1 MKPNM
6 THITR
11 TDVLKL
17 AKLSNI
23 KLRDDEV
30 DKFVIELDAI
40 VQYVEQI
47 DSVEIDGLKPTDQV
61 TGLQNVTRPDEV
73 IKYDSTQEELLKNLP
88 KKDGKYIKVKRVL

>member
-1 MKPNM
+1 M

>member
-1 MKPNM
+1 M
-6 THITR
+6 THIAR

-23 KLRDDEV
+23 KLRDDEI
-30 DKFVIELDAI
+30 DKFVVELDAI

-47 DSVEIDGLKPTDQV
+47 DLVEIDGLKPTDQV

-73 IKYDSTQEELLKNLP
+73 IKYDSTQEDLLKNLP

>member
-1 MKPNM
+1 M

-11 TDVLKL
+11 NDVLKL

-23 KLRDDEV
+23 KLRDDEI
-30 DKFVIELDAI
+30 DKFVVELDAI

-47 DSVEIDGLKPTDQV
+47 DSVEIDGLNPTDQV

-73 IKYDSTQEELLKNLP
+73 IKYDSSQEDLLKNLP
-88 KKDGKYIKVKRVL
+88 KKEGKYIKVKRVL

>member
-1 MKPNM
+1 M

-23 KLRDDEV
+23 KLRDDEI
-30 DKFVIELDAI
+30 DKFVVELDAI

-47 DSVEIDGLKPTDQV
+47 DLVEIDGLKPTDQV

-73 IKYDSTQEELLKNLP
+73 IKYDSTQEDLLKNLP